1 MNTYD
6 KSSLYE
12 MSYAF
17 MRRFAFIHIDV
28 PKVDRGIIEKII
40 FKADWKIDIE
50 RSRNKI
56 NLIEDI
62 WGLLNEYRKI
72 GPAIIFDILQYLE
85 QHPNKEQGLI
95 SSIVQFILP
104 QFEGLEEDI
113 IKECFSK
120 IESHFSEDSKII
132 LNKAIE
138 DILDVKITF
147 KKEKETSQL

>member
-6 KSSLYE
+6 KASLYE

-28 PKVDRGIIEKII
+28 PKVKRGIIEKINSI
-40 FKADWKIDIE
+40 ANWKIDIE
-50 RSRNKI
+50 KIKDFINKI
-56 NLIEDI
+56 EDVWEI
-62 WGLLNEYRKI
+62 LNKYRKI
-72 GPAIIFDILQYLE
+72 GPAIIHDILQFSE
-85 QHPNKEQGLI
+85 QHPDREQAFI
-95 SSIVQFILP
+95 HSIIQFILP
-104 QFEGLEEDI
+104 QVEGLEEDR

-138 DILDVKITF
+138 DILDVKIAF
-147 KKEKETSQL
+147 KKEKETSLL